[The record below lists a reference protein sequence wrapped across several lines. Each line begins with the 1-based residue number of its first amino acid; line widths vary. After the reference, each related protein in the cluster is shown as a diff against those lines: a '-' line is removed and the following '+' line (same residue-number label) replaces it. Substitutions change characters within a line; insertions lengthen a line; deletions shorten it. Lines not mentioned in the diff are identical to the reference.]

1 LYIFEIPEKI
11 IIYLNYH
18 IVKYTFL
25 LISVFFVLSNSA
37 FAQKKSK
44 INLKDIGIKAKI
56 STPEGIEA
64 KKLKWETV
72 IGDALYF
79 QRKESSD
86 MREASK
92 INPAFAIEID
102 ENKNYT
108 IAKRK
113 ASIESNSVNKL
124 EEFLTDKPNLLFY
137 KTKAF
142 RAEQYHFA
150 YQVKIGGLT
159 YSLENAKG
167 ITFTKE
173 QIEIMIKSAES
184 IK

>member
-1 LYIFEIPEKI
+1 M
-11 IIYLNYH
+11 
-18 IVKYTFL
+18 KYSFL
-25 LISVFFVLSNSA
+25 LILVFFVLSNSA
-37 FAQKKSK
+37 FAQKTSK
-44 INLKDIGIKAKI
+44 INLKNIGIKAKI
-56 STPEGIEA
+56 STPDGIEA

-86 MREASK
+86 IREASK
-92 INPAFAIEID
+92 IKPAFAIEIE

-108 IAKRK
+108 IAKKK

-137 KTKAF
+137 KTTVF
-142 RAEQYHFA
+142 RTEQYHFA
-150 YQVKIGGLT
+150 YQVKIGGLI

-167 ITFTKE
+167 INFTKE
-173 QIEIMIKSAES
+173 QIETMIKSAES
-184 IK
+184 LK